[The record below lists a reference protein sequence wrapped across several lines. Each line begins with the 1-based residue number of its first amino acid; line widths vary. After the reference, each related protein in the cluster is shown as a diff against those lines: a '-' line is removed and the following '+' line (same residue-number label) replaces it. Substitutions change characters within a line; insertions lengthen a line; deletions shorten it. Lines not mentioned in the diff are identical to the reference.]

1 MSRRGLARRASINQV
16 EVSEYGGWSDVSGES
31 STRICMYP
39 YNASTGVSIAK
50 QNGFSPNK
58 NRWSPKQLGP
68 TSLSGHRK
76 AFAYVDCQLFAVVE
90 AARTRVPSLLL
101 PDLTFSKNHC
111 AALHEPADRAAQGP
125 SEDLSDRTRKTAARA
140 QPQPQ

>member
-1 MSRRGLARRASINQV
+1 M
-16 EVSEYGGWSDVSGES
+16 SGES
-31 STRICMYP
+31 STRICMYTSSP
-39 YNASTGVSIAK
+39 ARVSQLQNKTG
-50 QNGFSPNK
+50 FPNK